1 MLLSAAPLLPEQ
13 VVAVAR
19 NGERVELDAGV
30 EATMTPGREV
40 VAAALAS
47 GRVVYGVTTGFG
59 ALANTVILPEQAA
72 ALQHSLVRS
81 HAAGVGP
88 LVDDEVVRAMTVL
101 RARTLATGHTGA
113 RPEVAAALLALL
125 NSGVQVAVPE
135 HGSLGASGDL
145 APMAHVAMA
154 LTGEGWVRGPDGEP
168 QPAAETLRAAGLQPL
183 AFVVKEG
190 LALLNATEGM
200 LGMLVLACRDLRR
213 LALTADVTCA
223 LSVEGLLGTDRPFD
237 ARLQALRPHPGQ
249 AASAAVLSELL
260 AGSAI
265 LAGHRHSRHAVQ
277 DAYSLRCA
285 PQVHGAARDTLAFAE
300 TVRDRELAA
309 AVDNPV
315 VLEDGS
321 VESCGN
327 FHGEP
332 LAFAMDFLAVA
343 AAELGAIS
351 ERRTDRMLDPARS
364 HGLPPFLAAQAGL
377 HSGFMLAQYTAASL
391 VAENRRL
398 AVPASADSVPTSG
411 MQEDHVSLGWSAGLK
426 LRKVIDN
433 LTAILAIE
441 ALVAAAAVE
450 HRAPDAPAART
461 GAVIAALRGR
471 VPAMP
476 VDRFL
481 AADIATVRSVIAAGT
496 LLDAAG
502 LDDAAPGQGG
512 AGSRGR
518 PPDAGSG
525 ERPQTDDPAKG
536 RLEA

>member
-1 MLLSAAPLLPEQ
+1 MLLSATPLTPAQ

-19 NGERVELDAGV
+19 HGAQVELDAGV
-30 EATMTPGREV
+30 GATMAPGRQI
-40 VAAALAS
+40 VAEALAS

-59 ALANTVILPEQAA
+59 ALANTVVLPEQAA
-72 ALQHSLVRS
+72 QLQHSLVRS

-101 RARTLATGHTGA
+101 RTRTLATGHTGA
-113 RPEVAAALLALL
+113 RPAVARAMVALL

-154 LTGEGWVRGPDGEP
+154 LTGEGWVRGPHGRPE
-168 QPAAETLRAAGLQPL
+168 PAAATLRAAGLQPL
-183 AFVVKEG
+183 VFVVKEG

-200 LGMLVLACRDLRR
+200 LGMLVLACEDLRR

-265 LAGHRHSRHAVQ
+265 LASHRHSRHAVQ

-285 PQVHGAARDTLAFAE
+285 PQVHGAARDTLSYAE

-321 VESCGN
+321 VESVSYT
-327 FHGEP
+327 H
-332 LAFAMDFLAVA
+332 L
-343 AAELGAIS
+343 
-351 ERRTDRMLDPARS
+351 T
-364 HGLPPFLAAQAGL
+364 LPTI
-377 HSGFMLAQYTAASL
+377 Y
-391 VAENRRL
+391 
-398 AVPASADSVPTSG
+398 SV
-411 MQEDHVSLGWSAGLK
+411 
-426 LRKVIDN
+426 
-433 LTAILAIE
+433 
-441 ALVAAAAVE
+441 
-450 HRAPDAPAART
+450 
-461 GAVIAALRGR
+461 
-471 VPAMP
+471 
-476 VDRFL
+476 
-481 AADIATVRSVIAAGT
+481 
-496 LLDAAG
+496 
-502 LDDAAPGQGG
+502 
-512 AGSRGR
+512 
-518 PPDAGSG
+518 
-525 ERPQTDDPAKG
+525 
-536 RLEA
+536 